1 MFTRYDIL
9 LYFILFYSF
18 LGENLGERFLICI
31 FEQEYQQLYGNS
43 EV

>member
-1 MFTRYDIL
+1 MFTRRV
-9 LYFILFYSF
+9 ILFHFVLFYLF

-31 FEQEYQQLYGNS
+31 FEQEYQRLYGNS